1 MAWPRYQKTDSGWQ
15 ELQQRRQ
22 KLDFPSRQLLIL
34 CNGRAS
40 LGELRAQFGP
50 RTDGLLQGLI
60 ERGLVEAVE
69 RADKLPAAEAALP
82 ASLPMEPEPLVDV
95 APPPPPAPA
104 APAAV
109 SNVVSL
115 PSSLS
120 ALPDLRAAKQRAL
133 AALEQVFGPGG
144 GSDMPELLKAP
155 DEAEFQRVLRR
166 VTDNVAV
173 YRGRKAADALAR
185 QIRGEA

>member
-1 MAWPRYQKTDSGWQ
+1 
-15 ELQQRRQ
+15 
-22 KLDFPSRQLLIL
+22 
-34 CNGRAS
+34 
-40 LGELRAQFGP
+40 
-50 RTDGLLQGLI
+50 
-60 ERGLVEAVE
+60 
-69 RADKLPAAEAALP
+69 
-82 ASLPMEPEPLVDV
+82 
-95 APPPPPAPA
+95 
-104 APAAV
+104 
-109 SNVVSL
+109 VVSL